1 MTTQHTPVYIKYGYG
16 WLDNAWVDKTMDAE
30 LIGNTLERYQ
40 DKSGKI
46 DGDVV
51 IDDAENDPSHPLH
64 EYLTKESLE
73 EAVRQRRR
81 EQLRQI
87 FRSLAIVWRNPQ
99 TGDII
104 KDNERA
110 YAALGTGNREQTGK
124 FQILE
129 VKRLPAP
136 KTEQTTHRTY
146 EVATVKKS
154 KPEPTTTTAQPE
166 PQPEPA
172 ALPSEPQSAP
182 EPQSQPLRVA
192 APPPAA
198 MNELPEQHKRALG
211 ILKRWAES
219 YRDNAYF
226 APIVAVVDSYPDPD

>member
-16 WLDNAWVDKTMDAE
+16 WLDTSWIDKTMDAD
-30 LIGNTLERYQ
+30 LIGSALERYQ
-40 DKSGKI
+40 DEGGKI
-46 DGDVV
+46 DGDAV

-99 TGDII
+99 TGDIL

-110 YAALGTGNREQTGK
+110 YAALGVGNREQAGK
-124 FQILE
+124 FQMVE

-154 KPEPTTTTAQPE
+154 KPEPTTTAQPEALSIEPQPE
-166 PQPEPA
+166 PQP
-172 ALPSEPQSAP
+172 
-182 EPQSQPLRVA
+182 QPLRVA
-192 APPPAA
+192 APSPAA
-198 MNELPEQHKRALG
+198 TNKLPEQHKRALS

-219 YRDNAYF
+219 YRDNPYF

>member
-16 WLDNAWVDKTMDAE
+16 WLDTSWIDKTMDAD
-30 LIGNTLERYQ
+30 LIGSALERYQ
-40 DKSGKI
+40 DEGGKI
-46 DGDVV
+46 DGDAV

-99 TGDII
+99 TGDIL

-110 YAALGTGNREQTGK
+110 YAALGVGNREQAGK
-124 FQILE
+124 FQMVE

-154 KPEPTTTTAQPE
+154 KPEPTTTAQPEALSIEPQPE
-166 PQPEPA
+166 PQP
-172 ALPSEPQSAP
+172 
-182 EPQSQPLRVA
+182 QPLRVA
-192 APPPAA
+192 APSPAA
-198 MNELPEQHKRALG
+198 TNKLPEQHKRALG

-219 YRDNAYF
+219 YRDNPYF

>member
-16 WLDNAWVDKTMDAE
+16 WLDTSWIDKTMDAD
-30 LIGNTLERYQ
+30 LIGSALERYQ
-40 DKSGKI
+40 DEGGKI
-46 DGDVV
+46 DGDAV

-99 TGDII
+99 TGDIL

-110 YAALGTGNREQTGK
+110 YAALGVGNREQAGK
-124 FQILE
+124 FQMVE

-154 KPEPTTTTAQPE
+154 KPESTTTAQPE
-166 PQPEPA
+166 PQPEPQ
-172 ALPSEPQSAP
+172 P
-182 EPQSQPLRVA
+182 QPLRVA
-192 APPPAA
+192 APSPAA
-198 MNELPEQHKRALG
+198 TNKLPEQHKRALG

-219 YRDNAYF
+219 YRDNPYF
-226 APIVAVVDSYPDPD
+226 APIVAVVDSYPDPE